1 MEGPANGSQ
10 IQECDSPV
18 TRARELSNLMDSNS
32 PKSASRGGNMY
43 SPARIGQMVIATVL
57 LVASSVLLINELFI
71 AAWVAMVLGMV
82 LSFLQFR

>member
-1 MEGPANGSQ
+1 
-10 IQECDSPV
+10 
-18 TRARELSNLMDSNS
+18 MDSNT

-43 SPARIGQMVIATVL
+43 APARIAQMVIATVL
-57 LVASSVLLINELFI
+57 LVASSVLLINEQFT